1 MIAPIGKNPLLN
13 AVMFDPH
20 EEESDEMRRYREK
33 QRDSELN
40 LLGTMLVQALVLA
53 LCIVLYTEW
62 KWSHFGSTY
71 ESALFYGMAG
81 FSVQAAFYFT
91 WRAIF
96 EDSQKHRR
104 QLKRMRNSNRRMMGE
119 MKFQQE
125 KAQLQAVLNQ
135 QMGIYEQNLT
145 AAMEDNV
152 IDAQESQVLGGNL
165 QEIQRIMSQLQM
177 LQGGQVQQAQQA
189 PVTPESL
196 GIDRHRIMGVPIGP
210 KLTAEPLPTSSSASS
225 VLNLQPSGTQDKV
238 VLQEAQALEDAAN
251 EL

>member
-13 AVMFDPH
+13 AVIFDPH

-33 QRDSELN
+33 QKESELN
-40 LLGTMLVQALVLA
+40 LLGTMLVQAVVLA

-104 QLKRMRNSNRRMMGE
+104 QLKRMRSSNRRMMGE

-152 IDAQESQVLGGNL
+152 IDAQESQVLG
-165 QEIQRIMSQLQM
+165 ETCKRFSD
-177 LQGGQVQQAQQA
+177 
-189 PVTPESL
+189 S
-196 GIDRHRIMGVPIGP
+196 
-210 KLTAEPLPTSSSASS
+210 
-225 VLNLQPSGTQDKV
+225 
-238 VLQEAQALEDAAN
+238 
-251 EL
+251 